1 MHLAESHPTS
11 PDHISASEDAKRY
24 GPVGAALRSVFFED
38 RNVDAF
44 ATNVKD
50 SIANIEEELLAEAA
64 KSRLRLHDNAYDLL
78 DARDLLADEEGKLDT
93 AEASIAE
100 ATENVAVANDVLK
113 GHVKARQNL
122 DQSLETLA
130 RTRALVQMFRR
141 AEAMIATRNLHAAL
155 RMLDRLDSAVISA
168 QDGDVLLDVVPSSA
182 PLRAEIAAHVRRSLH
197 AWITA
202 VRTEIPA
209 IGAHALSLAHDDV
222 KSGVRTASSATVSA
236 ASAGADGPVSEE
248 LEKSTWVPRTGEDD
262 RGAPAG
268 AARRIPR
275 YPAANAARPRGSQEA
290 ANYASAPPGGV
301 NSGAGRSR
309 RGDPREETI
318 APPVITMRPLL
329 ACLLV
334 CGDMDRMAEFAEDYE
349 RERTNQLGAGIDSI
363 MSFNALA
370 KTRSETDPVKKL
382 AEQHSALVAYVA
394 GFFVSECAVE
404 VHSDVRL
411 LRDDTAVELW
421 RFARDK
427 IVKLGST
434 ITGHAESSMTRHVRK
449 TETALARLASM
460 YNLDDLHA

>member
-1 MHLAESHPTS
+1 
-11 PDHISASEDAKRY
+11 
-24 GPVGAALRSVFFED
+24 
-38 RNVDAF
+38 
-44 ATNVKD
+44 
-50 SIANIEEELLAEAA
+50 
-64 KSRLRLHDNAYDLL
+64 
-78 DARDLLADEEGKLDT
+78 
-93 AEASIAE
+93 
-100 ATENVAVANDVLK
+100 
-113 GHVKARQNL
+113 
-122 DQSLETLA
+122 
-130 RTRALVQMFRR
+130 
-141 AEAMIATRNLHAAL
+141 
-155 RMLDRLDSAVISA
+155 
-168 QDGDVLLDVVPSSA
+168 
-182 PLRAEIAAHVRRSLH
+182 
-197 AWITA
+197 
-202 VRTEIPA
+202 
-209 IGAHALSLAHDDV
+209 
-222 KSGVRTASSATVSA
+222 
-236 ASAGADGPVSEE
+236 
-248 LEKSTWVPRTGEDD
+248 
-262 RGAPAG
+262 
-268 AARRIPR
+268 
-275 YPAANAARPRGSQEA
+275 
-290 ANYASAPPGGV
+290 
-301 NSGAGRSR
+301 
-309 RGDPREETI
+309 
-318 APPVITMRPLL
+318 L